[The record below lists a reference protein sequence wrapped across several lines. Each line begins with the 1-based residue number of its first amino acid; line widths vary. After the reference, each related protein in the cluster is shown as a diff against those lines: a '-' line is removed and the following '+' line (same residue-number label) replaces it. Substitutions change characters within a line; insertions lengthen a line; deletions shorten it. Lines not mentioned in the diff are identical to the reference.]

1 MGPEAK
7 LWKTLKPLLERERCL
22 CTRIENRH
30 GGGLPDVCISSP
42 VGIFM
47 VELKITEKILVRLSD
62 MQIAYNTLLTHKHG
76 LSFILAED
84 PGRSKPL
91 QNANPFLQIANLQTP
106 SEDQGPGAEV
116 GSGRGP
122 STEVGSG
129 RGSGTKGRG
138 QSGLEPRTLVGSGRG
153 QSGRV
158 GPRYY
163 LWHGRDAVDVGRS
176 GTRAEV
182 LASGDS
188 LSDMVAVMIAV
199 CREHHRELLEKDPG
213 R

>member
-1 MGPEAK
+1 MGPEAR

-30 GGGLPDVCISSP
+30 GGGLPDVDVSSP
-42 VGIFM
+42 VGMFK
-47 VELKITEKILVRLSD
+47 VELKVAEKIFIRLSD

-84 PGRSKPL
+84 PGRS
-91 QNANPFLQIANLQTP
+91 QTT
-106 SEDQGPGAEV
+106 SFVKLFEDQGPGAEV

-129 RGSGTKGRG
+129 RGSRTKGRG
-138 QSGLEPRTLVGSGRG
+138 QSGLEPRTSVGSGRG

-199 CREHHRELLEKDPG
+199 CREHHRALLEKDPG

>member
-1 MGPEAK
+1 MGPEAR

-30 GGGLPDVCISSP
+30 GGGLPDVDVSSP
-42 VGIFM
+42 VGMFK

-84 PGRSKPL
+84 PGRSHAVSFVGL
-91 QNANPFLQIANLQTP
+91 F
-106 SEDQGPGAEV
+106 EDQGPSAEDPV
-116 GSGRGP
+116 GSGW
-122 STEVGSG
+122 GS
-129 RGSGTKGRG
+129 RTKGRG

-213 R
+213 H

>member
-7 LWKTLKPLLERERCL
+7 LWKTLKPLLEREGCL

-30 GGGLPDVCISSP
+30 GGGLPDVCVSSP

-47 VELKITEKILVRLSD
+47 LELKIVSQKIIRLSD

-91 QNANPFLQIANLQTP
+91 QNANPFLQIAN
-106 SEDQGPGAEV
+106 EDQGPGTEDQVGSGRGPSAEV

-122 STEVGSG
+122 
-129 RGSGTKGRG
+129 RTKGRG
-138 QSGLEPRTLVGSGRG
+138 QSGLGPRTSVGSGRG

>member
-1 MGPEAK
+1 MGPEAR

-30 GGGLPDVCISSP
+30 GGGLPDVDVSSP
-42 VGIFM
+42 VGMFKI
-47 VELKITEKILVRLSD
+47 ELKVAEKISIRLSD

-84 PGRSKPL
+84 PGRSHAVSFVGL
-91 QNANPFLQIANLQTP
+91 F
-106 SEDQGPGAEV
+106 EDQGPG
-116 GSGRGP
+116 
-122 STEVGSG
+122 TED
-129 RGSGTKGRG
+129 
-138 QSGLEPRTLVGSGRG
+138 PVGSGRG
-153 QSGRV
+153 QSGRGQSGRGPRTSVGSGRGKSGRV

-163 LWHGRDAVDVGRS
+163 LWHGRDAVDVARS
-176 GTRAEV
+176 GTRAEA

-199 CREHHRELLEKDPG
+199 CREHHRALLEKDPG

>member
-1 MGPEAK
+1 MGPEAR

-84 PGRSKPL
+84 PGRS
-91 QNANPFLQIANLQTP
+91 QTT
-106 SEDQGPGAEV
+106 SFVKLFEDQGP
-116 GSGRGP
+116 
-122 STEVGSG
+122 STEDPVGSG
-129 RGSGTKGRG
+129 RGSRTKGRG

>member
-1 MGPEAK
+1 MGPEAR

-22 CTRIENRH
+22 TTRIENRH
-30 GGGLPDVCISSP
+30 GGGLPDVDVSSP
-42 VGIFM
+42 VGMFKI
-47 VELKITEKILVRLSD
+47 ELKITEKILVRLSD

-84 PGRSKPL
+84 PGRS
-91 QNANPFLQIANLQTP
+91 QTT
-106 SEDQGPGAEV
+106 SFVKLFEDQGPGAEV
-116 GSGRGP
+116 GSGRG
-122 STEVGSG
+122 S
-129 RGSGTKGRG
+129 RTKGRG

-213 R
+213 H

>member
-30 GGGLPDVCISSP
+30 GGGLPDVDVSSP
-42 VGIFM
+42 VGMFK
-47 VELKITEKILVRLSD
+47 VELKVAEKIFIRLSD

-91 QNANPFLQIANLQTP
+91 QNANPFSQIAN
-106 SEDQGPGAEV
+106 EDQGPGAEV

-129 RGSGTKGRG
+129 RGPRTKGRG

>member
-30 GGGLPDVCISSP
+30 GGGLPDVDVSSP
-42 VGIFM
+42 VGMFK
-47 VELKITEKILVRLSD
+47 VELKVAEKIFIRLSD

-84 PGRSKPL
+84 PGRS
-91 QNANPFLQIANLQTP
+91 QTT
-106 SEDQGPGAEV
+106 SFVKLFEDQGPGSEV

-138 QSGLEPRTLVGSGRG
+138 RSGLEPRTLVGSGRG

-213 R
+213 H

>member
-1 MGPEAK
+1 MGPEAR

-22 CTRIENRH
+22 TTRIENRH
-30 GGGLPDVCISSP
+30 GGGLPDVDVSSP
-42 VGIFM
+42 VGMFKI
-47 VELKITEKILVRLSD
+47 ELKITEKILVRLSD

-84 PGRSKPL
+84 PGRS
-91 QNANPFLQIANLQTP
+91 QP
-106 SEDQGPGAEV
+106 SSIVGLFEDQGPGAEV

-213 R
+213 H

>member
-22 CTRIENRH
+22 TTRIENRH
-30 GGGLPDVCISSP
+30 GGGLPDVDVSSP
-42 VGIFM
+42 VGMFK
-47 VELKITEKILVRLSD
+47 VELKIVEKIFIRLSD

-84 PGRSKPL
+84 PGRSHAVSFVGL
-91 QNANPFLQIANLQTP
+91 F
-106 SEDQGPGAEV
+106 EDQGPGAEV

-213 R
+213 H

>member
-1 MGPEAK
+1 MGPEAR

-22 CTRIENRH
+22 CTRIENRY
-30 GGGLPDVCISSP
+30 GGGLPDVDVSSP
-42 VGIFM
+42 VGMFK
-47 VELKITEKILVRLSD
+47 VELKVAEKIFIRLSD

-84 PGRSKPL
+84 PGRS
-91 QNANPFLQIANLQTP
+91 QTT
-106 SEDQGPGAEV
+106 SFVQLFEDQGPGTEDQV
-116 GSGRGP
+116 GSGRGR
-122 STEVGSG
+122 SG
-129 RGSGTKGRG
+129 RGR
-138 QSGLEPRTLVGSGRG
+138 SGLGPRTSVGSGRG